1 MKKIIIVIG
10 MVLMFGYLN
19 MTADAEAI
27 AHDNVMS
34 EDRVYREALQSGLI
48 NNHTEYRMKA
58 TKKDDTGR
66 VTEYT
71 ISIDNG
77 LDWQDYVFEVE

>member
-10 MVLMFGYLN
+10 MVLMFGYLT

-27 AHDNVMS
+27 AHDNIMS

-48 NNHTEYRMKA
+48 NNHTEYRMNA
-58 TKKDDTGR
+58 TKKDETGR

-71 ISIDNG
+71 ISVDNG
-77 LDWQDYVFEVE
+77 FDWQDYVFEVE